1 MKDFLAVRPAR
12 LRGLMVIRGSFSH
25 INAQVEAALR
35 RVRPDIDLDV
45 IDLKKEF
52 KEDILGQLRCLLG
65 VQREYGLS
73 SWSSKDML
81 RYRLARSQAYY
92 RAASG
97 SVRDRFDPAEYDF
110 TLQTQSLFNAALPG
124 IPNFVYTD
132 HVARAGMSS
141 LQGQFGA
148 PSDGWF
154 ACERQIYA
162 QAEHVFTFGP
172 KIRRMLIE
180 HYGLASERA
189 TAIGAG
195 ASVLPQRPVEISPE
209 RYARRRI
216 LFVGVDWERKGGP
229 ELVEA
234 FELLRK
240 RLPDVTLTVIGC
252 SPEIEVEGVEVL
264 GRLPLEEVAEHFH
277 EASCFC
283 MPSRLEPFGV
293 VFVEAMQF
301 GLPVVSTDVGDI
313 ASIVV
318 EDETGHVVPARD
330 PAALSEALFRT
341 LSMPDRAQRLG
352 AAAKDRAAQFT
363 WDAVAQRI
371 ASHFPGEPA
380 MPRDELEV
388 AW

>member
-1 MKDFLAVRPAR
+1 MVGPAR
-12 LRGLMVIRGSFSH
+12 LRGLLVIRGSFSH
-25 INAQVEAALR
+25 INAQIEAALR
-35 RVRPDIDLDV
+35 RVRPEMELDV
-45 IDLKKEF
+45 IDVGKEF
-52 KEDILGQLRCLLG
+52 KEDMLSQLRCLVG

-81 RYRLARSQAYY
+81 RYRLARSQTYY
-92 RAASG
+92 EAVSG
-97 SVRDRFDPAEYDF
+97 MVRDRFDPADYDF

-154 ACERQIYA
+154 GCESEIYT
-162 QAEHVFTFGP
+162 QADHVFTFGP

-180 HYGLASERA
+180 QYGLAPDRA
-189 TAIGAG
+189 SAIGAG
-195 ASVLPQRPVEISPE
+195 ASVMPGHPVDLSTE
-209 RYARRRI
+209 RFARRRI

-234 FELLRK
+234 FKLLRE
-240 RLPDVTLTVIGC
+240 RLPDATLTIIGC
-252 SPEIEVEGVEVL
+252 SPDVQVEGVDVL
-264 GRLPLEEVAEHFH
+264 GRLPLEQVADHFH
-277 EASCFC
+277 AASCFC

-313 ASIVV
+313 GSIVV
-318 EDETGHVVPARD
+318 ENETGHVVPAGD
-330 PAALSEALFRT
+330 ATALSEALVQT
-341 LSMPDRAQRLG
+341 LENPENALRLG
-352 AAAKDRAAQFT
+352 AAAKHRAVQFT
-363 WDAVAQRI
+363 WDAVARRI
-371 ASHFPGEPA
+371 ASHLPGEPA
-380 MPRDELEV
+380 FPQPELEV

>member
-1 MKDFLAVRPAR
+1 MT
-12 LRGLMVIRGSFSH
+12 RGSFSH
-25 INAQVEAALR
+25 INAQLEAALR
-35 RVRPDIDLDV
+35 RVRPEIDLDV
-45 IDLKKEF
+45 IDVAKVF
-52 KEDILGQLRCLLG
+52 KDDMLGQLRCLLG

-81 RYRLARSQAYY
+81 RYRLSRSQAYY
-92 RAASG
+92 QAVSG
-97 SVRDRFDPAEYDF
+97 VVRDRFDPGDYDF
-110 TLQTQSLFNAALPG
+110 TLQTQSLVNAALPG
-124 IPNFVYTD
+124 VPNFVYTD

-148 PSDGWF
+148 PSRGWF
-154 ACERQIYA
+154 DCEGEIYA
-162 QAEHVFTFGP
+162 QARHVFTFGP

-180 HYGLASERA
+180 QYGLAPEKA

-195 ASVLPQRPVEISPE
+195 ASVLPSTPVEMTAA
-209 RYARRRI
+209 RFARRRI

-234 FELLRK
+234 FKLLRE
-240 RLPDVTLTVIGC
+240 RLADATLTIIGC
-252 SPEIEVEGVEVL
+252 SPDVQVEGVEVL
-264 GRLPLEEVAEHFH
+264 GRLPLDQVARHFH

-313 ASIVV
+313 GSIVV
-318 EDETGHVVPARD
+318 EGKTGHVVPARNA
-330 PAALSEALFRT
+330 AALSEALFQT
-341 LSMPDRAQRLG
+341 LAIPDRALRLG
-352 AAAKDRAAQFT
+352 IAAKDRAAQFT
-363 WDAVAQRI
+363 WDAVARRI

-380 MPRDELEV
+380 SAAAELEV
-388 AW
+388 TW